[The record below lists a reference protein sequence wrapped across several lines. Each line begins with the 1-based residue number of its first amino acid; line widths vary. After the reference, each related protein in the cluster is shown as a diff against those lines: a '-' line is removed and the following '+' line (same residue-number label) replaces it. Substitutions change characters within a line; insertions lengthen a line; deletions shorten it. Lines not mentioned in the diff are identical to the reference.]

1 MGVPGKPHESETK
14 RPGWLLMVV
23 ADELKKLPALDE
35 TAMVRGRA
43 ANPSVLVLVLV
54 SVLVVVVVAVVA
66 MVAIVV
72 AAVAAAMSLMF

>member
-43 ANPSVLVLVLV
+43 ANPSVLVLV